1 MKEVTDLIEQKIL
14 EIENYPI
21 TTQEEESMMIYELT
35 CLHKIQRLCEQLK
48 ENCPI

>member
-1 MKEVTDLIEQKIL
+1 MNEVTDLIEQKIL
-14 EIENYPI
+14 EIENYQI

>member
-1 MKEVTDLIEQKIL
+1 MKEVIQLIEQKISK
-14 EIENYPI
+14 IENYLI